1 MTEFLIGLIGALI
14 GAVLGFISSSLALRL
29 GYHQLFAETVSKN
42 RSEWIN
48 AFRANISKFLA
59 CSEMLY
65 KSGDTLPNCYAYE
78 KEMLEARALII
89 TSLNTKEPEHRLMY
103 GALTA
108 INYSPENTKFYEQ
121 QVCILE
127 LAQKILKP
135 EWERVKSEA
144 KGKKNKKKICEN

>member
-1 MTEFLIGLIGALI
+1 MTELLSGLIGSLI
-14 GAVLGFISSSLALRL
+14 GAVLGFITSFLTLRL

-59 CSEMLY
+59 CAEMLY
-65 KSGDTLPNCYAYE
+65 KSENNTQNCCTCE
-78 KEMLEARALII
+78 KEMIEARALII
-89 TSLNTKEPEHRLMY
+89 TSLNTKEREHVLMY

-108 INYSPENTKFYEQ
+108 IDCSPENTRFYEQ
-121 QVCILE
+121 QLCIIE

-144 KGKKNKKKICEN
+144 RGSKK